1 MLNRI
6 ISFSLSNRIL
16 IVVASLLLIVFGSY
30 IAIRMEV
37 DVFPDLT
44 APTVVVLTEAHG
56 MAPEEVEKLVTF
68 PIETSVNGA
77 TNVRRVRSSSSAGIS
92 IVWVEF
98 EWNTDIFKARQIVNE
113 KIISI
118 AEKLPAGVGNPTMA
132 PQSSIMGEVMFIS
145 LTSDT
150 TSLMNLRTIADWTI
164 RPRLLSTGGVAQ
176 VIIMGGEYKQ
186 YQILASP
193 QKMHF
198 YKVSLN
204 ELLIASK
211 QANGN
216 SSGGF
221 MNEFGNEYIVKGI
234 GRTHDVNE
242 LGKSVIKSSNGKVIR
257 IEDVAEIKIG
267 AAQKIGDAS
276 SNMKP
281 AIVLSIAKQ
290 PATNT
295 LELTEKI
302 DDAVAEM
309 QSNLPPDI
317 HINTHIFRQ
326 ADFINAS
333 ISNIQKTLLEG
344 SIFVVIILFLFL
356 MNWRA
361 TIISLLAIPISL
373 ITAILTL
380 HWLGYNINTMSL
392 GGMAIAIGA
401 LVDDAIIDVENV
413 FKRLKQNAIKP
424 IEERKDKL
432 TVIFDASVEIRTS
445 IINATFIIIV
455 AFIPLFFL
463 SGMEGKLLAPLG
475 IAFIVS
481 LFASLI
487 VSITLTPVLGSYLLA
502 DEKMLRKQ
510 HKESWLVERL
520 QNIYTKLLEKIMRWK
535 KSIIAVSAVLF
546 IASLL
551 VMTQLG
557 RSFLPEFNEGSLVI
571 SVVSLPGISLNESNK
586 LGTQVEKALLTIPEI
601 KITTRRTGRAEL
613 DEHAQGVNASE
624 VEAPFTL
631 DKRSREE
638 FMTEVREKLAGVSG
652 VNITIGQ
659 PIGHRIDHM
668 LSGTRANIA
677 IKIFGADL
685 NKLFTISNQ
694 IKNEIQNIEGLVD
707 LSVEQQIDI
716 PQIQIKAKR
725 DMLNHY
731 GITIGEFNEFIDV
744 AFAGEKISEIYE
756 GNKTFDLI
764 LRFDDA
770 NRGTIENIRNTM
782 FFVNGELS
790 IVNNGEYLPIH
801 NSQLTNDNS
810 QLPIHNSQ
818 LTNDNSPFTIPLHY
832 IADIVSTSGPN
843 TINRENVQRKT
854 LVSANVAGRDQKSV
868 VEEIQKIIS
877 SKIKLPEG
885 YHIEYAGQFQ
895 SESEASKTLLVTSLL
910 SLLVIFLLLF
920 QEFKNVKIASIIL
933 LNLPL
938 ALIGGV
944 FSIWLTSGIM
954 SIPSII
960 GFITLFGVA
969 TRNGIL
975 LVSHYKTLREEG
987 FSLYDTIIIG
997 SKDRLSPILMTAL
1010 TAGLALVP
1018 LAIAGDLPGN
1028 EIQSPMAKVIL
1039 GGLFTSTLLNI
1050 FIVPVVYYLANRNG
1064 ELSKVNRE

>member
-1 MLNRI
+1 MLNKI
-6 ISFSLSNRIL
+6 IKFSLHNRVL
-16 IVVASLLLIVFGSY
+16 IIVASVLLIVFGSY
-30 IAIRMEV
+30 VASRMEV

-68 PIETSVNGA
+68 PIETAVNGA

-113 KIISI
+113 KIIAV
-118 AEKLPAGVGNPTMA
+118 AEKLPQGVGNPTMA

-145 LTSDT
+145 LTADT
-150 TSLMNLRTIADWTI
+150 TSVMELRTIADWII
-164 RPRLLSTGGVAQ
+164 RPRLLAIGGVAQ
-176 VIIMGGEYKQ
+176 VIVMGGEYKQ

-193 QKMHF
+193 QKMS
-198 YKVSLN
+198 YYNISLK
-204 ELLIASK
+204 ELVKAAEE
-211 QANGN
+211 ANGN

-221 MNEFGNEYIVKGI
+221 MNEYGNEYIVKGI
-234 GRTHDVNE
+234 GRTNDINE
-242 LGKSVIKSSNGKVIR
+242 LGKSVIKSSNGSVIK

-276 SNMKP
+276 SNTKP

-295 LELTEKI
+295 LNLTEQI
-302 DDAVAEM
+302 DNAVADM
-309 QSNLPPDI
+309 QSNLPKDV
-317 HINTHIFRQ
+317 HINTNIFRQ

-333 ISNIQKTLLEG
+333 ISNIKKTLLEG
-344 SIFVVIILFLFL
+344 SIFVIIILFLFL

-380 HWLGYNINTMSL
+380 NWLGYTINTMSL

-413 FKRLKQNAIKP
+413 FKRLKQNAIRP
-424 IEERKDKL
+424 IEERIDKL
-432 TVIFDASVEIRTS
+432 KVIFDASVEIRTS

-481 LFASLI
+481 LFASLV
-487 VSITLTPVLGSYLLA
+487 VSITLTPVLGSYLLSN
-502 DEKMLRKQ
+502 EKMLQKQ
-510 HKESWLVERL
+510 HGESWLVQRL
-520 QNIYTKLLEKIMRWK
+520 QNSYTKSLIKIMRWK
-535 KSIIAVSAVLF
+535 KSIIAIAVTLF
-546 IASLL
+546 IITLF

-571 SVVSLPGISLNESNK
+571 SVVSLPGISLEESNK

-601 KITTRRTGRAEL
+601 SITTRRTGRAEL
-613 DEHAQGVNASE
+613 DEHAQGVNSSE
-624 VEAPFTL
+624 VEAPFNL
-631 DKRSREE
+631 KERSREE
-638 FMTEVREKLAGVSG
+638 FMQDVREKLAGVSG

-677 IKIFGADL
+677 IKIFGNDL
-685 NKLFTISNQ
+685 NKLFTLSNQ
-694 IKNEIQNIEGLVD
+694 IKNEIQSIDGLVD
-707 LSVEQQIDI
+707 LSVEQLIEI
-716 PQIQIKAKR
+716 PQVQVKAKR

-744 AFAGEKISEIYE
+744 AFAGEKVGQIYE
-756 GNKTFDLI
+756 NNKTFDLI
-764 LRFDDA
+764 LRFNDA
-770 NRGTIENIRNTM
+770 NRGSIENIRNTLIDLG
-782 FFVNGELS
+782 VSE
-790 IVNNGEYLPIH
+790 
-801 NSQLTNDNS
+801 NDEIADAQNK
-810 QLPIHNSQ
+810 
-818 LTNDNSPFTIPLHY
+818 NDLRNTQSHHRRIPLHY

-854 LVSANVAGRDQKSV
+854 VVSANVAGRDQKSV
-868 VEEIQKIIS
+868 VEDIQKIVG

-885 YHIEYAGQFQ
+885 YHIEYGGQFQ
-895 SESEASKTLLVTSLL
+895 AEAEASKTLLVTSVL

-920 QEFKNVKIASIIL
+920 QEFKNVKMASIIL

-975 LVSHYKTLREEG
+975 LVSHYKTLKEEG
-987 FSLYDTIIIG
+987 MNLYDTILHG

-1010 TAGLALVP
+1010 TAGLALIP

-1039 GGLFTSTLLNI
+1039 GGLLTSTLLNI
-1050 FIVPVVYYLANRNG
+1050 FIVPVVYYLANHKT
-1064 ELSKVNRE
+1064 ELK

>member
-1 MLNRI
+1 MLNKI
-6 ISFSLSNRIL
+6 INFSLINRLFIL
-16 IVVASLLLIVFGSY
+16 VTSVLLIVFGSY
-30 IAIRMEV
+30 IASQMEV

-56 MAPEEVEKLVTF
+56 MAPEEVEKLVSF

-113 KIISI
+113 KVTAV
-118 AEKLPAGVGNPTMA
+118 AEKLPVGVGNPTMA

-150 TSLMNLRTIADWTI
+150 TSLMKLRTIADWTI
-164 RPRLLSTGGVAQ
+164 RPRLLATGGVAQ

-193 QKMHF
+193 QKMN
-198 YKVSLN
+198 YYNVSLN
-204 ELLIASK
+204 ELLTATK

-221 MNEFGNEYIVKGI
+221 INEYGNEYIVKGI
-234 GRTHDVNE
+234 GRTNDINE

-267 AAQKIGDAS
+267 AAPKIGDAT

-281 AIVLSIAKQ
+281 AVVLSIAKQ
-290 PATNT
+290 PSTNT
-295 LELTEKI
+295 LELTQKI

-309 QSNLPPDI
+309 KSNLPPDI

-333 ISNIQKTLLEG
+333 ISNIKKTLLEG
-344 SIFVVIILFLFL
+344 SLFVIIILFLFL

-361 TIISLLAIPISL
+361 TVISLLAIPISL

-380 HWLGYNINTMSL
+380 NWLGYTINTMSL

-424 IEERKDKL
+424 REERKDKL

-455 AFIPLFFL
+455 AFVPLFFL

-502 DEKMLRKQ
+502 DQKMLQKQ

-520 QNIYTKLLEKIMRWK
+520 QKMYVILLEKVMQRK
-535 KSIIAVSAVLF
+535 KKIIAAATVLF
-546 IASLL
+546 IASIFL
-551 VMTQLG
+551 MTQLG

-571 SVVSLPGISLNESNK
+571 SVVSLPGISLDESNK
-586 LGTQVEKALLTIPEI
+586 LGTQVEKALLTVPEI

-631 DKRSREE
+631 DKRSRIE
-638 FMTEVREKLAGVSG
+638 FLTEVREKLAGVSG

-685 NKLFTISNQ
+685 NKLFTLSNQ
-694 IKNEIQNIEGLVD
+694 IKNEIQAVDGLVD
-707 LSVEQQIDI
+707 ISVEQQIDI
-716 PQIQIKAKR
+716 PQVQIKAKR

-731 GITIGEFNEFIDV
+731 GITIGEFNDFIDV
-744 AFAGEKISEIYE
+744 AFAGEKVSEIYE

-770 NRGTIENIRNTM
+770 NRGSLENIRNTLID
-782 FFVNGELS
+782 VGVSSTDAIPEGDSKNSLS
-790 IVNNGEYLPIH
+790 QSLSH
-801 NSQLTNDNS
+801 
-810 QLPIHNSQ
+810 HRR
-818 LTNDNSPFTIPLHY
+818 IPLHY

-854 LVSANVAGRDQKSV
+854 VVSANVAGRDQKSV
-868 VEEIQKIIS
+868 VEDIRKIIDD
-877 SKIKLPEG
+877 KVKLPEG
-885 YHIEYAGQFQ
+885 YHIEYGGQFQ
-895 SESEASKTLLVTSLL
+895 AEVEASRTLLLTSLL
-910 SLLVIFLLLF
+910 SLLVIFLLLY
-920 QEFKNVKIASIIL
+920 QEFKNVKTASIIL

-987 FSLYDTIIIG
+987 YNLYDTVITG

-1039 GGLFTSTLLNI
+1039 GGLFTSTVLNI
-1050 FIVPVVYYLANRNG
+1050 FIVPVVYYLSN
-1064 ELSKVNRE
+1064 LSAEKAGPKKDLQ